1 MGTYN
6 VPRNVKGEGR
16 ILFIFTTKSLIYSA
30 VGVGVGLI
38 FYLIFK
44 LMSLTVVGIAM
55 VVLCALIGYSI
66 GMLKVP
72 NIGILKA
79 TKVVGGE
86 NVDDVIKRET
96 KFTSMMIRRKIQMTD
111 NTSFLT
117 IILYVM
123 LAIMFAL
130 AVALIFIYL
139 NMKVKE
145 KQKEKEDSAV
155 AESKPVKKSSS
166 KTFNVG
172 SVFDFMEFDK
182 IEDNMIIQK
191 KGARYVMVVE
201 CQGRKSWS

>member
-16 ILFIFTTKSLIYSA
+16 ILFIFTTKSL

-86 NVDDVIKRET
+86 NVDDVIKRAI
-96 KFTSMMIRRKIQMTD
+96 KF
-111 NTSFLT
+111 
-117 IILYVM
+117 
-123 LAIMFAL
+123 
-130 AVALIFIYL
+130 
-139 NMKVKE
+139 
-145 KQKEKEDSAV
+145 KQKRNKIYIYDDKEENTND
-155 AESKPVKKSSS
+155 
-166 KTFNVG
+166 
-172 SVFDFMEFDK
+172 
-182 IEDNMIIQK
+182 
-191 KGARYVMVVE
+191 R
-201 CQGRKSWS
+201 